1 MTQTNAADRKQVR
14 AAEKAA
20 AIAERERGEVVVE
33 MMATPQRRRYVWEKL
48 AAAGIFSTTFSTDP
62 VQMAFNEGQRNQ
74 GLVLLNDVIQ
84 YCPEQFILA
93 MREANGRRTA
103 DDTIDANRDA
113 GERRNGEDHNGRDQR
128 PASNPDSDDAA
139 GQDGDGHVNGQVV
152 D

>member
-1 MTQTNAADRKQVR
+1 MTQTNAADRKQIR

-33 MMATPQRRRYVWEKL
+33 MMATTPRRRYVWEKL

-103 DDTIDANRDA
+103 DDTITANRDA
-113 GERRNGEDHNGRDQR
+113 GERRNGEGHNGRDQR

>member
-1 MTQTNAADRKQVR
+1 MTQTNAADRKQIR

-33 MMATPQRRRYVWEKL
+33 MMATTPRRRYVWEKL

-84 YCPEQFILA
+84 YCPEQFILS
-93 MREANGRRTA
+93 MREANGRRTD
-103 DDTIDANRDA
+103 DDTINAANNGQRRSSEEPGRELEGLSSA
-113 GERRNGEDHNGRDQR
+113 GDGPEDDDGHEDH
-128 PASNPDSDDAA
+128 
-139 GQDGDGHVNGQVV
+139 GHVNGQSS
-152 D
+152 

>member
-1 MTQTNAADRKQVR
+1 MTQTNAADRKQIR

-33 MMATPQRRRYVWEKL
+33 MMATPQRRRYVWDKL
-48 AAAGIFSTTFSTDP
+48 TEARMFETTYNDDPGRMAYLEGFRAAGIAL
-62 VQMAFNEGQRNQ
+62 MM
-74 GLVLLNDVIQ
+74 DVMQ
-84 YCPEQFILA
+84 HCPDQFILA
-93 MREANGRRTA
+93 MRESNVRRTVN
-103 DDTIDANRDA
+103 DTIDANRDTGQRSGGSDA
-113 GERRNGEDHNGRDQR
+113 NGRDQR